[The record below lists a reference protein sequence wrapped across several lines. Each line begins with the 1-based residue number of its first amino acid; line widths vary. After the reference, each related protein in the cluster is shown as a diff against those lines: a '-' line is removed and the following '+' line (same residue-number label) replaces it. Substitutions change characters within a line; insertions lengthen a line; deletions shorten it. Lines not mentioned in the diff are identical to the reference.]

1 MRVAALGKN
10 GSITALL
17 KTLGTLPPEERKS
30 QGPLINGL
38 KDRVNAALAARRD
51 AFKDAALA
59 ARLNTES
66 VDVTLPVRE
75 APFEIGRVHPITQ
88 VTDELT
94 AIFAD
99 MGFAVAEGPD
109 IETDD
114 YNFTKLNFP
123 EDHPARGDA
132 RHVLLQSEA
141 GRHAAL
147 AAHPHL
153 AGAGAHHADARSR
166 RSASSFPAAPI
177 AATRDQTHT
186 PMFHQVEGLVIDK
199 GSHLGHLKWILE
211 EFFKA
216 FFEVDRVGMRF
227 RPSFF
232 PFTEPSLE
240 VDIQCRRDKGEI
252 RFGEGDDWMEI
263 LGCGM
268 VHPNV
273 LRNCGLDPD
282 EYQGFAWGM
291 GIDRIAMLKYGMPDL
306 RAFFEADVR
315 WLSHYGFRPL
325 DFPTLAGGLS
335 LVKSMMKFTLAWL
348 KEHLDTD
355 RPLGEIADKLTMIGL
370 EVERIEDKAKQ
381 FAPFVI
387 ARVVEAKQHPNAD
400 RLRVCMVDTGDGDPI
415 QVVCGAPNART
426 GMKGVFAPPGAF
438 IPGKDMTL
446 GVGKIRDVES
456 RGMLVSEFELQIS
469 DDHEG
474 IIDLPDDAPVGAALR
489 ANMPASTIR

>member
-1 MRVAALGKN
+1 MPDTAQLESEILAAVDAAGDEAALETVRVAALGKN
-10 GSITALL
+10 GSVTALL
-17 KTLGTLPPEERKS
+17 KTLGALAPEQRKT
-30 QGPLINGL
+30 QGPLVNGL

-51 AFKDAALA
+51 AFKGAALE
-59 ARLNTES
+59 ARLNSES
-66 VDVTLPVRE
+66 IDVTLPVRE

-88 VTDELT
+88 VIDELT

-123 EDHPARGDA
+123 EDHPARLMHDTFFFNPKPDGT
-132 RHVLLQSEA
+132 RLLLRTHTSPVQVRTMLTQKPPIRVIIP
-141 GRHAAL
+141 GRTYRC
-147 AAHPHL
+147 
-153 AGAGAHHADARSR
+153 DS
-166 RSASSFPAAPI
+166 
-177 AATRDQTHT
+177 DQTHT

-211 EFFKA
+211 EFCKA

-227 RPSFF
+227 RPSYF

-252 RFGEGDDWMEI
+252 RFGEGDDWLEI

-273 LRNCGLDPD
+273 LKNCGLDPD

-291 GIDRIAMLKYGMPDL
+291 GIDRIAMLKYGMSDL

-315 WLSHYGFRPL
+315 WLNHYGFRPL

-335 LVKSMMKFTLAWL
+335 
-348 KEHLDTD
+348 
-355 RPLGEIADKLTMIGL
+355 P
-370 EVERIEDKAKQ
+370 
-381 FAPFVI
+381 
-387 ARVVEAKQHPNAD
+387 
-400 RLRVCMVDTGDGDPI
+400 
-415 QVVCGAPNART
+415 
-426 GMKGVFAPPGAF
+426 
-438 IPGKDMTL
+438 
-446 GVGKIRDVES
+446 
-456 RGMLVSEFELQIS
+456 
-469 DDHEG
+469 
-474 IIDLPDDAPVGAALR
+474 
-489 ANMPASTIR
+489 